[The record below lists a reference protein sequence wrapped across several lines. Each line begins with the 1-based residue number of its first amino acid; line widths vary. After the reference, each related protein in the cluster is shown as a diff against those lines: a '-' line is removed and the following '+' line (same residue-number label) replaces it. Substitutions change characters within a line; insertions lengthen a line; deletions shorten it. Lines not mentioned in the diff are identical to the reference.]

1 MKRFLSLIL
10 LIIVAMIGM
19 AQERSVPTSGY
30 MTFDRNETGRYFS
43 KWEYTGTSSDYLI
56 PTTRD
61 TIDFNYD
68 TKRSA
73 PYSFDLVNVLAPI
86 AGADTTVTIQVL
98 GRNSEYE
105 TWSLITSTL
114 TAVVDAQIVSSINW
128 GKTQTI
134 AAHNI
139 PFANSTA
146 ETADTLKVP
155 AQTITLNNVTNQ
167 FIKVRLILT
176 GDDSVGTGVKVV
188 KQELKLWF

>member
-1 MKRFLSLIL
+1 MKKFLSLIFL
-10 LIIVAMIGM
+10 VVVAMAGI
-19 AQERSVPTSGY
+19 AQERTVPTSGY
-30 MTFDRNETGRYFS
+30 MTFDRSESGRYFS
-43 KWEYTGTSSDYLI
+43 KWEYTGTTSDYLV
-56 PTTRD
+56 PTTMD

-86 AGADTTVTIQVL
+86 TGADTTVTIQVL
-98 GRNSEYE
+98 GRNSDYE
-105 TWSLITSTL
+105 DWGLITSTL

-128 GKTQTI
+128 GKTGTI

-155 AQTITLNNVTNQ
+155 AQTITLNNVTKQ
-167 FIKVRLILT
+167 YLKVRLILT